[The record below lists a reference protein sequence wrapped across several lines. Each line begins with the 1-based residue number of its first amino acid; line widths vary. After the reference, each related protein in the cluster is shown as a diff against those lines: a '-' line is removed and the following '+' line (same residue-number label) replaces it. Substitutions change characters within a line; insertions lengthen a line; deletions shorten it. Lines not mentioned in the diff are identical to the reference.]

1 MEPDWECVKWVE
13 QGLDALENGHSTRKV
28 AAWITEKSGHKISH
42 QGIMNLWKIHRG
54 PDTDK
59 PSKLLQERA
68 KDRKKAAPK
77 GRTAKKVAAAKRKK
91 ADAKRVITMAEKRL
105 AKIEG
110 KDAQTNNV
118 TDNLDFNVVKQNF
131 NSQDIIFEPLPGPQ
145 TEFLAAPEREV
156 LFGGAAGGSKTYSL
170 LADPLRYFGN
180 PNFNGL
186 LLRRTNDELREIV
199 WASTN

>member
-1 MEPDWECVKWVE
+1 M
-13 QGLDALENGHSTRKV
+13 
-28 AAWITEKSGHKISH
+28 
-42 QGIMNLWKIHRG
+42 
-54 PDTDK
+54 
-59 PSKLLQERA
+59 A
-68 KDRKKAAPK
+68 K
-77 GRTAKKVAAAKRKK
+77 
-91 ADAKRVITMAEKRL
+91 KRL

-110 KDAQTNNV
+110 KDAQPNTV

-131 NSQDIIFEPLPGPQ
+131 QPQDVVFEPLPGPQ

-170 LADPLRYFGN
+170 IADLLRYFGN

-199 WASTN
+199 WACQKLYPQVYTGAKWSAKASQWTFLSGARLWLTFLERPEDVLRYQGQAFS